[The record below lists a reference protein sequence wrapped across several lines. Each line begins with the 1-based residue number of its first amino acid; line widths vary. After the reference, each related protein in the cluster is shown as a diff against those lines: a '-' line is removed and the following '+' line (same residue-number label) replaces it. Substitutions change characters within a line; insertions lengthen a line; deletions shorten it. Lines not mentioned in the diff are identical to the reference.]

1 MFTVKSEV
9 LFIRDIK
16 INSELQHVNEEFLN
30 K

>member
-1 MFTVKSEV
+1 MCKVKSEV

-16 INSELQHVNEEFLN
+16 INFKLQHVNEEFLN